1 MEENKDISQIIFD
14 RQMRIEKWNQNKLAQ
29 EVSSYLSLSSQFLLQ
44 IALCLGIGGL
54 GSVVV
59 LDLLRLGV
67 KKIIMVDYDKVEYHN
82 LNRQLLFSL

>member
-1 MEENKDISQIIFD
+1 MEENKEKDISEIIFD

-29 EVSSYLSLSSQFLLQ
+29 EV
-44 IALCLGIGGL
+44 ALCLGIGGL

-59 LDLLRLGV
+59 LNLLRLGV

-82 LNRQLLFSL
+82 LNRQLLFSM